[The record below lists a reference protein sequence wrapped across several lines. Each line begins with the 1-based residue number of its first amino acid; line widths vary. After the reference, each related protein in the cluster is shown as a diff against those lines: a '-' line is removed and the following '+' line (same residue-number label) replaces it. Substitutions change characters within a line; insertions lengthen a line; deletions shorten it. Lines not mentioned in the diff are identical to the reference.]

1 MKIQGD
7 VMSSDLKYEEIFKPG
22 KIGKMEVPNRLVVP
36 AMATMYADEDGKI
49 TDRLI
54 KYHEAKARG
63 GWGLIIT
70 EDQVINKGVGGFPNL
85 PGLWNDDQIEG
96 QKKLTDAVHKWGSK
110 IVAQIY
116 HAGRQTT
123 KAVSGKQPVAPSP
136 IPDPVIGE
144 VPRELEVEEIKNIIE
159 DYANAAINAKKS
171 DYDAV
176 EVHGAHGYLISEFL
190 SPYSNKRT
198 DEYGGNLENRA
209 RFALETVRAIKNK
222 TGKDYPVIFR
232 ISVDELV
239 YGGLNVEDTKLI
251 ALMLEK
257 EGVNA
262 IHASVGV
269 NASQQYTIAPS
280 SVGHAWA
287 VKYAEAIHSVVNI
300 PVITVNRITH
310 PAMAENI
317 LSSGRADFVAMG
329 RASLADP
336 ELPKK
341 TIEGRTEDINFCVGC
356 LQGCIGLL
364 AQNKPITCLVNP
376 SCGHETEFALE
387 KVATPKKVMIAGG
400 GPAGMEAAIFAAK
413 RGHEVHLFERSDK
426 LGGQW
431 LLAAIPP
438 GKEDLNQLVIWQKNQ
453 IKELGVNVKLNTNVN
468 NELIKNVAPDVL
480 IVATGTERVPSKY
493 PGADGENIVFTNDVL
508 SGGVNVGKK
517 VLVVG
522 GDFGGPQTAEH
533 LAIHGHDVTLI
544 TKNKEIAPSL
554 VAGTQIL
561 MLEALKKNNVQIMT
575 DKKIL
580 SITEEGALTE
590 NEDQTEELKG
600 FDTVVITTMLKP
612 IKDQFKEF
620 EESLQILEIG
630 DDTRNGLDAVRAGYE
645 AGMKI

>member
-1 MKIQGD
+1 
-7 VMSSDLKYEEIFKPG
+7 MSNEFKKIFKSG

-54 KYHEAKARG
+54 AYHEAKARG

-70 EDQVINKGVGGFPNL
+70 EDQVINKGAGGFPNL

-96 QKKLTDAVHKWGSK
+96 QKKLTNAVHKYGSK
-110 IVAQIY
+110 IAAQIY

-136 IPDPVIGE
+136 IRDPVIGE
-144 VPRELEVEEIKNIIE
+144 VPRELEVEEIKSIID
-159 DYANAAINAKKS
+159 DYANAALNAKKS
-171 DYDAV
+171 GYDAV
-176 EVHGAHGYLISEFL
+176 EIHGAHGYLICEFL
-190 SPYSNKRT
+190 SPFSNKRT

-209 RFALETVRAIKNK
+209 RFALETLRAVKGK
-222 TGKDYPVIFR
+222 TGKDYPIIFR

-239 YGGLNVEDTKLI
+239 YGGLTVEDTKLI
-251 ALMLEK
+251 ALMFEK
-257 EGVNA
+257 EGVDA

-287 VKYAEAIHSVVNI
+287 VKYAEAIRSVVKV

-317 LSSGRADFVAMG
+317 LSSERADFVAMG

-341 TIEGRTEDINFCVGC
+341 AMEGRTEDINFCIGC

-376 SCGHETEFALE
+376 SCGRETEFALE
-387 KVATPKKVMIAGG
+387 KDNSPKKVMIAGG
-400 GPAGMEAAIFAAK
+400 GPAGMEAAIVAAK
-413 RGHEVHLFERSDK
+413 RGHDVHLCERSDK

-438 GKEDLNQLVIWQKNQ
+438 GKEDLNQLVVWQKNQ
-453 IKELGVNVKLNTNVN
+453 LKMLGVNVKLNTIVN
-468 NELIKNVAPDVL
+468 RGLIKKMDPDVL
-480 IVATGTERVPSKY
+480 IVATGTEQVPSKY
-493 PGADGENIVFTNDVL
+493 PGAENENVMFTNDVL
-508 SGGVNVGKK
+508 SGEVDVGKK

-533 LAIHGHDVTLI
+533 LAVHGHDVTLI
-544 TKNKEIAPSL
+544 TKNNEIAPSL
-554 VAGTQIL
+554 VAGTRIL
-561 MLEALKKNNVQIMT
+561 MIEALKNTNFQIMPGQ
-575 DKKIL
+575 KIS
-580 SITEEGALTE
+580 SITGNGVLIE
-590 NEDQTEELKG
+590 NGNKKEELNG
-600 FDTVVITTMLKP
+600 FDTVVITSMLKP
-612 IKDQFKEF
+612 IKGQFKEF
-620 EESLQILEIG
+620 KNSLKILEIG
-630 DDTRNGLDAVRAGYE
+630 DATRNGLDAIKAGYK
-645 AGMKI
+645 AGLRV